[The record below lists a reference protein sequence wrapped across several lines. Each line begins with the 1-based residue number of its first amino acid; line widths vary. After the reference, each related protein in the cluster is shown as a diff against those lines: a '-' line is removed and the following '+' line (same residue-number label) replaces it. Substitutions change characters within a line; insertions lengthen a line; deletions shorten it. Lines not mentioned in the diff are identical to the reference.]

1 MTFDNS
7 KTIIS
12 LRIRIF
18 IATVLLLAYVI
29 LAYVAKII
37 KFPLLGLSDT
47 YWIVLLVCIYLI
59 LAFYP
64 MVLNY
69 QYVYYSDD
77 GDHIIFRYFFAGI
90 VGGKK
95 NSVEISKSS
104 FAGYKKE
111 SSFFGLVQS
120 LILFQQLPEGVAKYP
135 PVFISILSRKERA
148 KVLNSLYL
156 HTPEDAT
163 EVKK

>member
-18 IATVLLLAYVI
+18 VATVLLLGYIIMAYFVE
-29 LAYVAKII
+29 VI
-37 KFPLLGLSDT
+37 KFPLLGMSDT
-47 YWIVLLVCIYLI
+47 LWIVILVCIYFV

-64 MVLNY
+64 MALSY
-69 QYVYYSDD
+69 QYVYYSDE
-77 GDHIIFRYFFAGI
+77 GDVITFRYFFAGI

-111 SSFFGLVQS
+111 TVFFGLVQR
-120 LILFQQLPEGVAKYP
+120 LILYQQLAEGVAKYP
-135 PVFISILSRKERA
+135 PIYISNLNRKERA
-148 KVLNSLYL
+148 KVLNSLYM
-156 HTPEDAT
+156 HTPKDAI
-163 EVKK
+163 EVKE

>member
-18 IATVLLLAYVI
+18 IATVLLLGYII
-29 LAYVAKII
+29 LAYFAEII
-37 KFPLLGLSDT
+37 KFPLLGMSDT
-47 YWIVLLVCIYLI
+47 LWIVILVCIYFVM
-59 LAFYP
+59 AFYP
-64 MVLNY
+64 MALNY
-69 QYVYYSDD
+69 QYVYYSDE
-77 GDHIIFRYFFAGI
+77 GDFIIFRYFTAGL

-111 SSFFGLVQS
+111 SGFFGLVQR
-120 LILFQQLPEGVAKYP
+120 LILFQQLVEGVAKYP
-135 PVFISILSRKERA
+135 PIYISILSRKERA

-156 HTPEDAT
+156 HTPKDAT
-163 EVKK
+163 EVKE